1 MPDWTKSMIQSYEY
15 YIVDP
20 GTWKDKTRIDTITSC
35 NIERDADAETL
46 GSASF
51 DVSEELGECY
61 IRAYLITVQNGIREK
76 HPLGTFL
83 IQTPSSSFDGK
94 AKTVSMDAY
103 TPLLELK
110 ENPPPIGYYISKGS
124 NIMNMAYSLAN
135 ENMRAPVIQAKSD
148 KVLYSNFVA
157 DTDDKWTTFISDLI
171 YNAKYEFGLDEMGSV
186 LFLPIQDTDSLQ
198 PIVEF
203 NDGNSSIL
211 YADVTTEHDLYG
223 IPNVVEVI
231 YSKDSENYYVR
242 VVNDDP
248 DSPTSTVNRGR
259 EIVYRDTS
267 PEFSAEPT
275 NPQIEEYAK
284 NLLKKLSSVEYKIKY
299 SHGYYP
305 LRLGDC
311 VLLNYARAGIDN
323 VKAKITSQSISCTPG
338 CKVTE
343 TAVYT
348 ASLWR

>member
-20 GTWKDKTRIDTITSC
+20 DTWKDKTRIDTITSC

-110 ENPPPIGYYISKGS
+110 ENPPPIGYYIPKGS

-135 ENMRAPVIQAKSD
+135 ENMRAPVVQAKSD

-259 EIVYRDTS
+259 EIIYRDTS

-311 VLLNYARAGIDN
+311 VLLNYTRAGIDN

>member
-20 GTWKDKTRIDTITSC
+20 DTWKDKTRIDTITSC

-110 ENPPPIGYYISKGS
+110 ENPPPIGYYIPKGS

-135 ENMRAPVIQAKSD
+135 ENMRAPVVQAKSD

-223 IPNVVEVI
+223 IPNVVEII

-259 EIVYRDTS
+259 EIIYRDTS

-311 VLLNYARAGIDN
+311 VLLNYTRAGIDN